1 MNDSYI
7 TINGVSYDIVD
18 GGTKCPECAIKDLCM
33 SNSLPKGITLDCT
46 SIHLVNKCA

>member
-18 GGTKCPECAIKDLCM
+18 GRIKCSECAIKDLCM
-33 SNSLPKGITLDCT
+33 SNSLPKGIAIDCT
-46 SIHLVNKCA
+46 SIHLAIK